1 MVQASM
7 VTRYTFWVNES
18 IKQMVRPNLGRGSAP
33 GDRLGYP
40 AVMWMWMLSTALAGP
55 PSAPPATPPAPAAPP
70 GAVVAPLP
78 DALRARMVGVTW
90 KEGCPVALDDL
101 SLITLPHYDLEGA
114 VQTGRLIVATQH
126 AAGVVQVFDAL
137 FAARFPVASMRPA
150 HEFGG
155 DDDRIMAANNTSAF
169 NCRPVAGG
177 SRYSDHSYGH
187 ALDLNPLINP
197 YVRGDRVDPPGGRA
211 YLTRDPAVPGLITA
225 DGLAVAAF
233 ADAGWKWGGFWKSAQ
248 DYQHF
253 SVTGR

>member
-1 MVQASM
+1 
-7 VTRYTFWVNES
+7 
-18 IKQMVRPNLGRGSAP
+18 
-33 GDRLGYP
+33 
-40 AVMWMWMLSTALAGP
+40 MLSTALA
-55 PSAPPATPPAPAAPP
+55 APAGAAPP
-70 GAVVAPLP
+70 TDPPAAEAPRAAAAAAVVAPLP
-78 DALRARMVGVTW
+78 ADLRARMLGVTW

-101 SLITLPHYDLEGA
+101 SLVTLPHHDLAGA
-114 VQTGRLIVATQH
+114 VQTGRLIVATEH
-126 AAGVVQVFDAL
+126 AAGVVKVFDAL
-137 FAARFPVASMRPA
+137 FQARFPVASVRPA

-177 SRYSDHSYGH
+177 TRYSDHSYGH

-211 YLTRDPAVPGLITA
+211 YLSRDPAVPGLITA
-225 DGLAVAAF
+225 GDPVVSAF
-233 ADAGWKWGGFWKSAQ
+233 AAAGWKWGGYWTSAK